1 MNGPAEEAADDD
13 TNKIDINEF
22 IDNLDDLGTSLTNID
37 ATLENISGILTDI
50 NNNMT
55 TVAKYF
61 KFLITERA
69 LNNHE

>member
-1 MNGPAEEAADDD
+1 MNGPAEEATDDD
-13 TNKIDINEF
+13 TNKININEF

-55 TVAKYF
+55 TVAEYF